1 MNFDLSTIDWT
12 AISSIVSLI
21 MVIAT
26 FVTLRVNS
34 KQLKEIKRQWKEE
47 HRPNLQISL
56 VVKNEHFLVCVS
68 NVGNDLAINVKLKF
82 NDFFKETLF
91 ARQLREAFVET
102 ENIPFV
108 IQAHDSKYFY
118 LMPTMGFGTVSY
130 PSTHE
135 AISGADFEKWVEEH
149 GEDMIE
155 VGCCY
160 SSQSGTDKYTSQYS
174 TLLKHCFGHT
184 AAVIDNEVDAILEVS
199 KRLQHI
205 EKLIKNQK

>member
-1 MNFDLSTIDWT
+1 
-12 AISSIVSLI
+12 
-21 MVIAT
+21 
-26 FVTLRVNS
+26 
-34 KQLKEIKRQWKEE
+34 
-47 HRPNLQISL
+47 
-56 VVKNEHFLVCVS
+56 
-68 NVGNDLAINVKLKF
+68 
-82 NDFFKETLF
+82 
-91 ARQLREAFVET
+91 
-102 ENIPFV
+102 
-108 IQAHDSKYFY
+108 
-118 LMPTMGFGTVSY
+118 MGFGTVSY

-135 AISGADFEKWVEEH
+135 TISGADFEKWVEEH

>member
-82 NDFFKETLF
+82 NDFFTETLF
-91 ARQLREAFVET
+91 A
-102 ENIPFV
+102 
-108 IQAHDSKYFY
+108 
-118 LMPTMGFGTVSY
+118 
-130 PSTHE
+130 
-135 AISGADFEKWVEEH
+135 
-149 GEDMIE
+149 
-155 VGCCY
+155 
-160 SSQSGTDKYTSQYS
+160 
-174 TLLKHCFGHT
+174 
-184 AAVIDNEVDAILEVS
+184 
-199 KRLQHI
+199 
-205 EKLIKNQK
+205 